1 MRKLDFKLFVFYMCL
16 YACLREL
23 VRTLVKWC
31 AFFFSIMTVELADGA
46 DIL

>member
-16 YACLREL
+16 HACLREL

-31 AFFFSIMTVELADGA
+31 AFFSIMTVELADGD